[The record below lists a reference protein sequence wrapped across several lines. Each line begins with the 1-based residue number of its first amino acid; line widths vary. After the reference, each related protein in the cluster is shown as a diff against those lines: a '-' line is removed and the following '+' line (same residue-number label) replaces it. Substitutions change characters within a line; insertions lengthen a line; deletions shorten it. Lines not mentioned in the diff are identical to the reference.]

1 MPRPKTGTAFFIF
14 YHSDL
19 AKKVIQSYNQDKF
32 TSATFS
38 GNTINDE
45 PTAVYKTRI
54 ARGGASLCM
63 HSRACSNIS
72 NPCRT
77 AHARRA

>member
-38 GNTINDE
+38 GNTIND
-45 PTAVYKTRI
+45 
-54 ARGGASLCM
+54 
-63 HSRACSNIS
+63 
-72 NPCRT
+72 
-77 AHARRA
+77 